1 MDQCTH
7 EVRAS
12 YWEGII
18 RSCTQR
24 PVGQTAKNWMDE
36 NGICEQSYYYWQRK
50 FRQQSYEQL
59 QNNRPALP
67 AVPEKT
73 DISFAQMP
81 YTQLQQAE
89 IKTDHDDNTPVAV
102 IRYHSISIEITNGIS
117 DAVLTR
123 LLQELSHA

>member
-18 RSCTQR
+18 RSCSQR
-24 PVGQTAKNWMDE
+24 PVGQTAKSWMDE

-50 FRQQSYEQL
+50 FRKQAYEQL
-59 QNNRPALP
+59 QDNRPALP

-73 DISFAQMP
+73 DISFAEMP
-81 YTQLQQAE
+81 YTQLQKAE
-89 IKTDHDDNTPVAV
+89 IKTDPDGNNPVAV
-102 IRYHSISIEITNGIS
+102 IRYHSISIEISNGIS

-123 LLQELSHA
+123 LLQVLSHA